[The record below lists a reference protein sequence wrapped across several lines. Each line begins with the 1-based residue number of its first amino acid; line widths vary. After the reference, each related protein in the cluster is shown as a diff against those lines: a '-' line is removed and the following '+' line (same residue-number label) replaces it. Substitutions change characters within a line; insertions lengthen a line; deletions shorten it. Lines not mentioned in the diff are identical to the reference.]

1 MTSQSPKGFKYV
13 IEHMEEDDE
22 NTKALP
28 EWVKLEYSHM
38 LQLVGPSST
47 VHFTSLS
54 SSSIPPLTT
63 HLSAPVPTSSK
74 EDPSIHLVSTSKG
87 HPTTLPILD
96 LLPTLDPPIP
106 KSRVCLLDPKA
117 PKALCPEDKEVFD
130 VFLYGGILG
139 DDPPRDRTSELR
151 KLGFEGRH
159 LGEKQM
165 TTDTAVGVT
174 KIVVEDGVPLDK
186 IPYTDFPTI
195 TFNKYESIEMPF
207 RYVVNEQGEPI
218 LPPGMKEHLKA
229 DLNRT
234 LDDF

>member
-1 MTSQSPKGFKYV
+1 MADSQKKGYRYV
-13 IEHMEEDDE
+13 IEHMEDDDE
-22 NTKALP
+22 STEALP
-28 EWVKLEYSHM
+28 EWVQLEYSHM
-38 LQLVGPSST
+38 LKLVGPSSS

-54 SSSIPPLTT
+54 STSIPPLTS
-63 HLSAPVPTSSK
+63 HLASPKA
-74 EDPSIHLVSTSKG
+74 
-87 HPTTLPILD
+87 HPTTSPILS
-96 LLPTLDPPIP
+96 LLPTLNPPIDF
-106 KSRVCLLDPKA
+106 SRVCLLDPRA
-117 PKALCPEDKEVFD
+117 PKVLSPEDGESFD

-139 DDPPRDRTSELR
+139 DDPPRDRTGELR

-207 RYVVNEQGEPI
+207 RYVKDDKGEPI

-229 DLNRT
+229 DLNRSI
-234 LDDF
+234 DDF